1 MFHVVKHNFAVV
13 QALGKEAVLAK
24 TIKARIPVQRRG
36 IESKAKVVEA
46 AKALFIEKGYYKT
59 HALEIAA
66 RAGVA
71 TGTFYSYFNDKKEVL
86 IELMRQFYRQG
97 RELALSELDEDLL
110 NAGDWK
116 RLIHNLIQSML
127 SLHVSQ
133 RDLHRTLH
141 PMVFMD
147 RDAFEIYRQEE
158 RAIIHL
164 IADYFDR
171 YKDMLR
177 VADTLAAAEITYKA
191 CDEVVH
197 RIIFWGP
204 ESDDKQLVLE
214 LEDMLYRYLIDHQ
227 T

>member
-1 MFHVVKHNFAVV
+1 MVHGGRSRRKI
-13 QALGKEAVLAK
+13 LAK
-24 TIKARIPVQRRG
+24 IIKARTPVQQRG
-36 IESKAKVVEA
+36 IETKAKVVEA

-71 TGTFYSYFNDKKEVL
+71 TGTFYCYFNDKKEVL
-86 IELMRQFYRQG
+86 IELVRQFYQQG
-97 RELALSELDEDLL
+97 RDHVLSELDDDLL
-110 NAGDWK
+110 KAGDWK
-116 RLIHNLIQSML
+116 KLIHNLIQSML
-127 SLHVSQ
+127 TVHTTH

-147 RDAFEIYRQEE
+147 KEAFEIHRQEE

-164 IADYFDR
+164 IASYFDR
-171 YKDMLR
+171 YKHMLR
-177 VADTLAAAEITYKA
+177 VADTLAAAEIAFKA

-197 RIIFWGP
+197 RIMFWGP
-204 ESDDKQLVLE
+204 ESDGKKLISE
-214 LEDMLYRYLIDHQ
+214 LEDMLYQYLIDHQ